1 LLQGIVF
8 AFVGAMPTLLL
19 ACLVL
24 MLSRVIL
31 SAEFAVQEALLMR
44 LVPDNLRGRVSTT
57 DRAAEMLIWSLSTA
71 AAGWS
76 LNFISS
82 RMLTAIAGLLSG
94 LAGVMWLTLFI
105 THTVRLPKEIE
116 HAAEH
121 KQEQVAGAGD

>member
-1 LLQGIVF
+1 
-8 AFVGAMPTLLL
+8 
-19 ACLVL
+19 
-24 MLSRVIL
+24 
-31 SAEFAVQEALLMR
+31 MR

-76 LNFISS
+76 LNFINS

-105 THTVRLPKEIE
+105 TGTVRLPKRIE
-116 HAAEH
+116 HSAE
-121 KQEQVAGAGD
+121 QRQQVAGAGD